1 MTIES
6 EAKKTARF
14 WDNGRLGRAIFR
26 QSLAIAFGVA
36 VVLTNHPQEWVTW
49 QKVLVFLLAWDL
61 MMGAIGLI
69 TPEVRSWAERFIW
82 RRSRGLSAFWCAT
95 HVHPWIVPLAFPA
108 LHDFRFA
115 FGLHGGCVISALVL
129 HRMPGRYRGPLAM
142 LAAGM
147 TGIVATQRGV
157 PAGFGWMAFIYPA
170 KCVLCWWLPCGRLEV
185 EPSSM
190 ESTT

>member
-6 EAKKTARF
+6 EPKNSGPVSGT
-14 WDNGRLGRAIFR
+14 GRLGRAIFR

-36 VVLTNHPQEWVTW
+36 VVLTNHPQEWVRW
-49 QKVLVFLLAWDL
+49 QQVIVFLLAWDL

-69 TPEVRSWAERFIW
+69 TPEVRSWAERVIW

-95 HVHPWIVPLAFPA
+95 HVHPWMVPLVFPA

-115 FGLHGGCVISALVL
+115 LGLHGGCVISALVL
-129 HRMPGRYRGPLAM
+129 HRIPDTYRGPLAI
-142 LAAGM
+142 LAAGL
-147 TGIVATQRGV
+147 TAALAVQRGV

-170 KCVLCWWLPCGRLEV
+170 KCILCWWMPGKDK
-185 EPSSM
+185 PGS
-190 ESTT
+190 